1 MENPLLTVLSH
12 RTAGNEYRGVVT
24 KRLATLKRRLGV
36 QTKDT
41 KQYQPKEVAA
51 TDVAEDIRFAQ
62 LLLLQ
67 AERAWAVSQETAS
80 VLETNG
86 SAGKRKRVA
95 SKLTKAVQYAV
106 ALEQSVSVSQS
117 DEVRLQIA
125 TYRLLLE
132 GALYAHKKQWQK
144 LVEPYSA
151 ARVGLSALVTLAKD
165 AEDAELLADVIS
177 TQIDPAL
184 GVALL
189 KVSPDRKLDLENAS
203 KGYVDASSDFG
214 KLVQKINPHALEVD
228 EAHGLDEIEWRGHQA
243 KITDP
248 DVARTVSNAL
258 TQSKAEDK
266 TIADYDTLLSL
277 WQSANDLVKE
287 ELERFELAG
296 IAAHD
301 DTTQNAH
308 IVLTFINF
316 HMLQQRIERDRLLLS
331 EVSQLK
337 TVDRKDHAK
346 SKQEKLPSALKIST
360 HTRLL
365 QLKDSVRLLG
375 NIVQSV
381 DEILNLAGVSNDSAL
396 VAALGATRDAYRA
409 QKLASIGASY
419 DLVGD
424 YKNALAL
431 SNKALQLQQTVGDA
445 DHAAVTGIPVPQNSQ
460 LTANTARLQALETI
474 AQRLSEKPLN
484 HPVSDNMDS
493 YPMAT
498 AHDTAHN
505 IVEFDQRLKPV
516 LVKPVFFDIAYNY
529 VQYPAGEVTESGKS
543 GKVVEEEQKT
553 KKSGFLGGLFR
564 K

>member
-1 MENPLLTVLSH
+1 MENPLLTVLSQ
-12 RTAGNEYRGVVT
+12 RTAGIEYRGVTT

-36 QTKDT
+36 QTKNT
-41 KQYQPKEVAA
+41 KPYNPKHITSA
-51 TDVAEDIRFAQ
+51 DVVEDARFAQ

-80 VLETNG
+80 ILETNG

-106 ALEQSVSVSQS
+106 ALEESSKSEGDVT
-117 DEVRLQIA
+117 RLQVA
-125 TYRLLLE
+125 TYKLLLE
-132 GALYAHKKQWQK
+132 GALFGHKKQWQK
-144 LVEPYSA
+144 LVSPYSC
-151 ARVGLSALVTLAKD
+151 ARVGLSALITLAKD
-165 AEDAELLADVIS
+165 AEEAELLADVIQ

-189 KVSPDRKLDLENAS
+189 KVSPERKLDLENAS
-203 KGYVDASSDFG
+203 KEYVNADSDFG
-214 KLVQKINPHALEVD
+214 KLVQKISPHCLEVD
-228 EAHGLDEIEWRGHQA
+228 SATGLEEIEWRGHQA

-248 DVARTVSNAL
+248 DVARTVQNAL
-258 TQSKAEDK
+258 NQTNASEKSI
-266 TIADYDTLLSL
+266 TSYDTLLSL

-308 IVLTFINF
+308 ILLTFINF
-316 HMLQQRIERDRLLLS
+316 HMLQQRIERDLLLLS
-331 EVSQLK
+331 EVAQLK
-337 TVDRKDHAK
+337 TERGVKTK
-346 SKQEKLPSALKIST
+346 EKLPSALKIST

-381 DEILNLAGVSNDSAL
+381 DEILNLAGVSNDTTLVNAL
-396 VAALGATRDAYRA
+396 TATKSAYRA
-409 QKLASIGASY
+409 QKLAAIGASY

-424 YKNALAL
+424 YKKALAL
-431 SNKALQLQQTVGDA
+431 TNKALQLQQTVGEG
-445 DHAAVTGIPVPQNSQ
+445 DHVTVTGISVPSNAQ
-460 LTANTARLQALETI
+460 LVSNTARLQALETI
-474 AQRLSEKPLN
+474 AQRLTEKPLS
-484 HPVSDNMDS
+484 HPVSDNMDA

-498 AHDTAHN
+498 ARDTAQN

-529 VQYPAGEVTESGKS
+529 VDYPAEEVEVKGEK
-543 GKVVEEEQKT
+543 EE
-553 KKSGFLGGLFR
+553 KKSGFLKGLFR

>member
-12 RTAGNEYRGVVT
+12 RTAGIEYRGVVT

-36 QTKDT
+36 QTKNT
-41 KQYQPKEVAA
+41 KQYQPKTVTTE
-51 TDVAEDIRFAQ
+51 DVDQDARFAQ

-95 SKLTKAVQYAV
+95 SKLTKAVQYAE
-106 ALEQSVSVSQS
+106 ALEESVSDTQS
-117 DEVRLQIA
+117 AEVRLQIA

-132 GALYAHKKQWQK
+132 GALFAHKKQWQK
-144 LVEPYSA
+144 LVAPYSS
-151 ARVGLSALVTLAKD
+151 ARVGLSALITKAKD
-165 AEDAELLADVIS
+165 AEEAELLADVIS

-189 KVSPDRKLDLENAS
+189 KVAPERKLDLENAS
-203 KGYVDASSDFG
+203 KGYVDAGSAFG
-214 KLVQKINPHALEVD
+214 KLVEQISPHALEVD

-266 TIADYDTLLSL
+266 TIAVYDTLLSL

-308 IVLTFINF
+308 IVLTFVNF
-316 HMLQQRIERDRLLLS
+316 HMLQQRIERDLLLLS
-331 EVSQLK
+331 EVAQLK

-346 SKQEKLPSALKIST
+346 TSKGKLPSALKIST

-381 DEILNLAGVSNDSAL
+381 DEILNLAGVSNDSSL
-396 VAALGATRDAYRA
+396 VAALTSTKSAYRA
-409 QKLASIGASY
+409 QKLAAIGASY

-431 SNKALQLQQTVGDA
+431 TNKALQLQQTVGDA
-445 DHAAVTGIPVPQNSQ
+445 DHAAVTGIAVPQNAQ
-460 LTANTARLQALETI
+460 LVANTARLQALETI
-474 AQRLSEKPLN
+474 AQRMSEKPLK
-484 HPVSDNMDS
+484 HPVSDNMDA

-498 AHDTAHN
+498 PTDTAHN
-505 IVEFDQRLKPV
+505 LVEFDQRLKPV

-529 VQYPAGEVTESGKS
+529 VDYPAEVQAEAAKGD
-543 GKVVEEEQKT
+543 EEQKDG
-553 KKSGFLGGLFR
+553 KKGFLSGLFR